1 MSIVSGFIVLFGCSL
16 SENRAQQCNG
26 RSQTVRPCVALAGRM
41 LLLLLLRETTS
52 CSLAVTVEVE
62 PPHTPTDEVD
72 LLPRREEK

>member
-1 MSIVSGFIVLFGCSL
+1 MCIVSGTIALFGCSL
-16 SENRAQQCNG
+16 NENRAQQCNG
-26 RSQTVRPCVALAGRM
+26 RSQTVRPCVARAGRM

-62 PPHTPTDEVD
+62 PPHTPTDED